1 VIHRSPHPPLVVS
14 DGPVHD
20 LVLRALAA
28 RPDQVA
34 MIDAATDRTLTGR
47 EIVEGTRQLASGLT
61 RRGFRKGAVF
71 AIVCPNVLEYGI
83 ALLGVAKAG
92 GVATT
97 INPLGTADDFTY
109 QFGETKARF
118 VLTVP
123 PLVERVAEAARRTGL
138 EEIFVLGEAPGATP
152 FAALLDPEPQ
162 EVSVPIDPAADLVAM
177 PWSSGTSGRPKAVML
192 THRNL
197 IAQLHQFAG
206 VQQLDP
212 GPTMIAVLPFFHIY
226 GLVLILFA
234 SLWRGLPLVVMAR
247 FEFEPFL
254 AVLAKYR
261 VSCVPIVPPIV
272 VGLTKHPAVDRYDLS
287 HIKYVMSGA
296 APLGADV
303 ERACAERLRCTV
315 LQGYGMTELTGA
327 SHLYP
332 LEGVTVKSGSVGLL
346 APGMEAQIVDV
357 ATGVPQGLDSRG
369 ELWLRGPNVMR
380 GYLNRPEETA
390 RTVDADGWL
399 HTGDVATVDADGHW
413 FIVDRVKELIKYKG
427 HQVAP
432 ADLEAILLT
441 HPCIAD
447 AAVIPRPDAECGE
460 VPKAFVV
467 LKGPLTEEEIILFVA
482 ERVSPLERV
491 RLVAIVP
498 SIPKSPSGKILR
510 RILVEQERQAAALA
524 G

>member
-1 VIHRSPHPPLVVS
+1 
-14 DGPVHD
+14 
-20 LVLRALAA
+20 
-28 RPDQVA
+28 
-34 MIDAATDRTLTGR
+34 
-47 EIVEGTRQLASGLT
+47 
-61 RRGFRKGAVF
+61 
-71 AIVCPNVLEYGI
+71 
-83 ALLGVAKAG
+83 
-92 GVATT
+92 
-97 INPLGTADDFTY
+97 
-109 QFGETKARF
+109 
-118 VLTVP
+118 
-123 PLVERVAEAARRTGL
+123 
-138 EEIFVLGEAPGATP
+138 
-152 FAALLDPEPQ
+152 
-162 EVSVPIDPAADLVAM
+162 
-177 PWSSGTSGRPKAVML
+177 
-192 THRNL
+192 
-197 IAQLHQFAG
+197 
-206 VQQLDP
+206 
-212 GPTMIAVLPFFHIY
+212 
-226 GLVLILFA
+226 
-234 SLWRGLPLVVMAR
+234 MAR

-261 VSCVPIVPPIV
+261 VSCVPVVPPIV
-272 VGLTKHPAVDRYDLS
+272 IGLTKHPAVDRYDLS

-357 ATGVPQGLDSRG
+357 LTAAPQGLGARG

-380 GYLNRPEETA
+380 GYLNRAEETA
-390 RTVDADGWL
+390 RTVDAEGWL
-399 HTGDVATVDADGHW
+399 HTGDIATVDADGHW

-432 ADLEAILLT
+432 ADLEAILLC

-467 LKGPLTEEEIILFVA
+467 LKGPLTAEEIIAFVA

-491 RLVAIVP
+491 RLVAIVD

-510 RILVEQERQAAALA
+510 RLLVEQERQAAAAAA

>member
-1 VIHRSPHPPLVVS
+1 VVPPGS
-14 DGPVHD
+14 IHD
-20 LVLRALAA
+20 LVLGALAT
-28 RPDQVA
+28 RPDAVA
-34 MIDAATDRTLTGR
+34 MIDAATDRTVTGR
-47 EIVEGTRQLASGLT
+47 EIIEQTRRLTSGLL
-61 RRGFRKGAVF
+61 RRGFGKGTVF
-71 AIVCPNVLEYGI
+71 ALVCPNVLEYGI
-83 ALLGVAKAG
+83 VLLGVAKAG
-92 GVATT
+92 GIATT
-97 INPLGTADDFTY
+97 INPLGTTDDFAN
-109 QFGETKARF
+109 QFRETKTRF

-123 PLVERVAEAARRTGL
+123 ALLERVAEAARGA
-138 EEIFVLGEAPGATP
+138 EVDEVFVLGEGPGATP
-152 FAALLDPEPQ
+152 FTALLDPDP
-162 EVSVPIDPAADLVAM
+162 VDAWVPIDPETDLVAM

-206 VQQLDP
+206 VQRLAA
-212 GPTMIAVLPFFHIY
+212 GPSMIAVLPFFHIY

-234 SLWRGLPLVVMAR
+234 SLWRGLRLVIMAR

-261 VSCVPIVPPIV
+261 VACVPIVPPIV

-287 HIKYVMSGA
+287 HVKYIMSGA

-315 LQGYGMTELTGA
+315 LQGYGMTELAGA

-332 LEGVTVKSGSVGLL
+332 LEGTSIKSGSVGLL
-346 APGMEAQIVDV
+346 APGIEAQIVDV
-357 ATGVPQGLDSRG
+357 ETGVPQGLDARG

-390 RTVDADGWL
+390 KTVDSDGWL
-399 HTGDVATVDADGHW
+399 HTGDIAHVDADGHW

-432 ADLEAILLT
+432 ADLEAILLS
-441 HPCIAD
+441 HPGIAD

-467 LKGPLTEEEIILFVA
+467 LKEPLTPEEIITFVA

-491 RLVAIVP
+491 RLVSIVDT
-498 SIPKSPSGKILR
+498 IPKSPSGKILR
-510 RILVEQERQAAALA
+510 RILVEQERKAAAA
-524 G
+524 AD

>member
-1 VIHRSPHPPLVVS
+1 MIHQSPYPDLVVPEVS
-14 DGPVHD
+14 ITD
-20 LVLRALAA
+20 LILNALAV
-28 RPDQVA
+28 RPDAVV
-34 MIDAATDRTLTGR
+34 MIDAATDRQLTGR
-47 EIVEGTRQLASGLT
+47 EIIDGTRRMASGLA
-61 RRGFRKGAVF
+61 RRGFKKGDVF
-71 AIVCPNVLEYGI
+71 AIVCPNVLEYSI
-83 ALLGVAKAG
+83 ALLAVAKIG
-92 GVATT
+92 GIATPM
-97 INPLGTADDFTY
+97 NPLGTTDDFGN
-109 QFGETKARF
+109 QFKEARARF
-118 VLTVP
+118 VLTVG
-123 PLVERVAEAARRTGL
+123 PLLGRVLEGARRAGVAEVFA
-138 EEIFVLGEAPGATP
+138 LGEEPGATP
-152 FAALLDPEPQ
+152 FAALLDPNPID
-162 EVSVPIDPAADLVAM
+162 VAVPIDPAVDVVAM
-177 PWSSGTSGRPKAVML
+177 PWSSGTSGKPKAVML

-197 IAQLHQFAG
+197 VAQLHQFGG

-212 GPTMIAVLPFFHIY
+212 GPSMLGVLPFFHIY

-234 SLWRGLPLVVMAR
+234 SLWRGLRLVVMAR

-287 HIKYVMSGA
+287 SIKYIMSGA
-296 APLGADV
+296 APLGGDV
-303 ERACAERLRCTV
+303 ERACSERLHCTV

-332 LEGVTVKSGSVGLL
+332 LEGVTIKSGSVGLL

-357 ATGVPQGLDSRG
+357 ETGAPQGLGARG
-369 ELWLRGPNVMR
+369 ELWLRGPNVTQ

-390 RTVDADGWL
+390 KTVDRDGWL
-399 HTGDVATVDADGHW
+399 HTGDIAHIDADGHW
-413 FIVDRVKELIKYKG
+413 FIVDRVKELIKYKA

-447 AAVIPRPDAECGE
+447 AAVIPSPDVECGE

-467 LKGPLTEEEIILFVA
+467 LKGPLTPDEVMAYVA
-482 ERVSPLERV
+482 DHVSPFERV
-491 RLVAIVP
+491 RLVAIVD

-510 RILVEQERQAAALA
+510 RILVEQERAAVAA
-524 G
+524 GR